1 MRLSSLVSQVA
12 LFASVLSLSGAA
24 LAGDA
29 DFTLVNRTG
38 YDISEVYISPAN
50 KNNWGRDRLGRNLLE
65 NGRSKLF
72 TFADRANCVQD
83 LKVVFNDDDSSVV
96 WEDFDLCELHKITIR
111 YNRRTGEVSAQSE

>member
-50 KNNWGRDRLGRNLLE
+50 KNNWGRDRLGRN
-65 NGRSKLF
+65 RSGTRLF
-72 TFADRANCVQD
+72 GAC
-83 LKVVFNDDDSSVV
+83 
-96 WEDFDLCELHKITIR
+96 
-111 YNRRTGEVSAQSE
+111 G